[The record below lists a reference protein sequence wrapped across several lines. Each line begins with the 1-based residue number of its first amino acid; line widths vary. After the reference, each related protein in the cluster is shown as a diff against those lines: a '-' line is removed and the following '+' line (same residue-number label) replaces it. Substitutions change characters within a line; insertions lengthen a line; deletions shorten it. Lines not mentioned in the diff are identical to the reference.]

1 MRLTILSIG
10 NGQYIGGGMKAVP
23 DAVID
28 DGLLDAIA
36 VEGIDSRLKIATL
49 LPRFIS
55 GTHARTCPGAR
66 HALQSSHHPLPRHD
80 GEPGMAN

>member
-36 VEGIDSRLKIATL
+36 VEGIDSR
-49 LPRFIS
+49 
-55 GTHARTCPGAR
+55 
-66 HALQSSHHPLPRHD
+66 
-80 GEPGMAN
+80 